1 MILRP
6 HRHKDKSEGKTAQN
20 CKTKRNFSHNS
31 LLELL
36 PRLALRCESVAD
48 LSQNAT
54 ELVFHSRAP
63 WPPSRGHGLFEVIFN
78 HIGDLRFPTTTP
90 SGAEPFAELS
100 VPSTRSAR
108 TRKGQRET
116 HHSGEASGV
125 PLGIIRNL
133 QACAQSGCEVS
144 LKRRELLLGLSKER
158 PPIALMNMVLE

>member
-1 MILRP
+1 MFAAAALECNRANVITTA
-6 HRHKDKSEGKTAQN
+6 KAVNKTVTIFVAPDLYIIS
-20 CKTKRNFSHNS
+20 FPLASH
-31 LLELL
+31 
-36 PRLALRCESVAD
+36 

-108 TRKGQRET
+108 TRKAQRET
-116 HHSGEASGV
+116 PHSGEASGV

-144 LKRRELLLGLSKER
+144 LKR
-158 PPIALMNMVLE
+158 